1 MLEISFLRTTT
12 TIPWPTLTTLFEDFP
27 VHLDL
32 ENIDGEGDH
41 LFEDDPEVEK
51 ILEKFKGKQ
60 RKKKQGRRPSWSA
73 TLEQD
78 LVDIIASNHLYKQ
91 KLIYENMRKV
101 PNTRMYEEI
110 AKELGKR
117 AEERQE
123 KFEFDVTQIRNKFKT
138 LTAECKKV
146 SLTIKTAT
154 GITRGLDHGLT
165 SSTLLSRLGTVAI
178 PKMAGILRVKKP

>member
-1 MLEISFLRTTT
+1 MANDNNTV
-12 TIPWPTLTTLFEDFP
+12 FEDEP

-32 ENIDGEGDH
+32 ENIDGEEGDH

-51 ILEKFKGKQ
+51 ILEKFKGKR

-154 GITRGLDHGLT
+154 GITKCRDDKGFGSWFDVL
-165 SSTLLSRLGTVAI
+165 
-178 PKMAGILRVKKP
+178 